1 MRQKQKD
8 FLESVWSTAADEL
21 TGAATT
27 PTKYL
32 RLYEPAQTTTKPDT
46 IFSPGKLLVAE
57 QDSAVCLLWG
67 LELRIVHACLV
78 SSDAWVGG
86 WRGVVETLFG
96 RWPRVLVS
104 YVLSPGLMLQPCMDY
119 IQERD
124 SLDMAT
130 EQDDC

>member
-1 MRQKQKD
+1 M
-8 FLESVWSTAADEL
+8 
-21 TGAATT
+21 
-27 PTKYL
+27 
-32 RLYEPAQTTTKPDT
+32 
-46 IFSPGKLLVAE
+46 
-57 QDSAVCLLWG
+57 CLLLS

-96 RWPRVLVS
+96 RRPRVLVS

-130 EQDDC
+130 EQDDCWLRRTTDLIFREKIIVHKVTLETFPTLILNISHHNKNASARIRYASRVHFK